1 MTHQDTAAPRQTPLR
16 GERDGRSFNA
26 SGSTKAVIDERI
38 QRFRQGDS
46 AGILDDYSE
55 HAVMFTPF
63 RLLKGRSEI
72 KRFVPG
78 SAVEVAKPGS
88 SDTVHTT
95 IFEGDYAYLVWSAET
110 VDNSYQLATD
120 TFVVQDGKIV
130 VQSFAAKISP
140 KH

>member
-1 MTHQDTAAPRQTPLR
+1 LFQA
-16 GERDGRSFNA
+16 
-26 SGSTKAVIDERI
+26 
-38 QRFRQGDS
+38 
-46 AGILDDYSE
+46 
-55 HAVMFTPF
+55 
-63 RLLKGRSEI
+63 LL
-72 KRFVPG
+72 
-78 SAVEVAKPGS
+78 VEFAKPGS